1 MLLLDK
7 ILVDRFNWV
16 AVSFLSS
23 KILFKHQFFAI
34 FTSMFEFDLH
44 FTITGA
50 YFAVARWPESE
61 SGSAGFANSTR
72 NSFSRKLGISICFT
86 YPVPISCKQL
96 VFCVYFN
103 FARNV
108 SFRILV

>member
-50 YFAVARWPESE
+50 YFAVARRPESE
-61 SGSAGFANSTR
+61 SGSAGFAKSHSEFFFQEIGHFSFFHLPSTH
-72 NSFSRKLGISICFT
+72 
-86 YPVPISCKQL
+86 
-96 VFCVYFN
+96 
-103 FARNV
+103 
-108 SFRILV
+108 IL